1 MLKKL
6 RIRTE
11 IGVDKEVTFDLNQDF
26 DLLEILSL
34 NLHQTD
40 VYPKDCSEFGV
51 VCGRV
56 LINGGF
62 GLPNAKI
69 SIFIPLDE
77 TDEQNPQVKELYP
90 YKTQTLEMRWV
101 IHLFGVDLNLK
112 SLVNQNLDLNQR

>member
-11 IGVDKEVTFDLNQDF
+11 IGVDKEVTLDLNQDF

-40 VYPKDCSEFGV
+40 IYPRDCSEFGV
-51 VCGRV
+51 IVGRV

-62 GLPNAKI
+62 GLRNAKI
-69 SIFIPLDE
+69 SVFIPLSDE
-77 TDEQNPQVKELYP
+77 DEENDVIKKLYP
-90 YKTQTLEMRWV
+90 YKTQNYR
-101 IHLFGVDLNLK
+101 N
-112 SLVNQNLDLNQR
+112 